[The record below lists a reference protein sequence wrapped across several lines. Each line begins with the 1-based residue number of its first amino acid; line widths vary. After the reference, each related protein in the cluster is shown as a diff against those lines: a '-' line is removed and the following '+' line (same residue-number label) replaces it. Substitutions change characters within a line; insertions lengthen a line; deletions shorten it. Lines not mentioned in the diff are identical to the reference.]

1 MEEMVS
7 CLGPFYDLKH
17 AAEYCG
23 YSISYFSKIVRKKS
37 IKRYGPSQSRFA
49 RADLDRFMA
58 NPESFSSS
66 LEIKP
71 RTPIELEV

>member
-1 MEEMVS
+1 MANG
-7 CLGPFYDLKH
+7 LGPFYDLEH

-23 YSISYFSKIVRKKS
+23 YSASYFAKIIRSKN

-58 NPESFSSS
+58 APDSYSSTS
-66 LEIKP
+66 GTKS

>member
-1 MEEMVS
+1 MANG
-7 CLGPFYDLKH
+7 LGPFYDLER

-23 YSISYFSKIVRKKS
+23 YSISYFAKLIRKKS

-58 NPESFSSS
+58 NPSNFSST
-66 LEIKP
+66 LEMKP

>member
-1 MEEMVS
+1 MANG
-7 CLGPFYDLKH
+7 LGPFYDLER

-23 YSISYFSKIVRKKS
+23 YSTSYFAKLIRKKS

-49 RADLDRFMA
+49 RADLDHFMA
-58 NPESFSSS
+58 NPDSFSSTPGT
-66 LEIKP
+66 KP